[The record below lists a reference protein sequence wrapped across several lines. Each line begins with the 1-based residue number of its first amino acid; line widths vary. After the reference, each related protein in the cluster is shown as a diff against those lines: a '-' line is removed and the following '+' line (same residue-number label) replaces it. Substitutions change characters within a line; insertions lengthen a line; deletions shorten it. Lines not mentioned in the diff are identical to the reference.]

1 MMYIS
6 LDAYRVFFFVAQYR
20 SFTKAAEALYRNQ
33 PNVTRTI
40 KNLEQNLGCS
50 LFLRSSRNVQ
60 LTPEGEELYAHISLA
75 MQQIQAGEE
84 MILRRRTLQSG
95 NVRIGASEIAL
106 HRVLLPVLEQ
116 FRKEYPGVRLQ
127 IINSNSQ
134 QAAAAL
140 KAGKV
145 DFSIL
150 TLPVTLGEEFQ
161 KTAITTF
168 QEVPVCAK
176 SLAETVR
183 SAQTLR
189 DLAAFPLIS
198 LCSGTSTHTLYSNWF
213 QRHGLSFLPDIEA
226 TTADQILPLVRSG
239 LGIGFLPKETAA
251 EAAENGDVQILNL
264 IEQSPERIIC
274 LVKRKDAPLS
284 IAAEMLEKMLMIYSG
299 KIDTQEDN
307 HVSG

>member
-1 MMYIS
+1 MYIS
-6 LDAYRVFFFVAQYR
+6 LDAYRVFYFVAQYR
-20 SFTKAAEALYRNQ
+20 SFTRAAEALYSNQ

-40 KNLEQNLGCS
+40 KNLEQSLGCS

-75 MQQIQAGEE
+75 LQQIHAGEE

-95 NVRIGASEIAL
+95 SIRIGASEIAL
-106 HRVLLPVLEQ
+106 HRVLLPILER
-116 FRKEYPGVRLQ
+116 FRKEYPGIRLQ

-145 DFSIL
+145 DFAIL
-150 TLPVTLGEEFQ
+150 TLPVALGEDFQ
-161 KTAITTF
+161 QTPIAAF
-168 QEVPVCAK
+168 QEVPVCAA

-183 SAQTLR
+183 SAKTLA
-189 DLAAFPLIS
+189 DLAAVPLIS

-213 QRHGLSFLPDIEA
+213 QTHGLSFVPDIEA
-226 TTADQILPLVRSG
+226 ATADQILPLVRSG
-239 LGIGFLPKETAA
+239 LGIGFLPKETAE
-251 EAAENGDVQILNL
+251 EAAESGEIKILDL
-264 IEQSPERIIC
+264 PEQPPERIIC

-284 IAAEMLEKMLMIYSG
+284 IAAEKLEQMLL
-299 KIDTQEDN
+299 IDSERAESQEDY
-307 HVSG
+307 HVSE